1 MTELMVADVEQSS
14 ASAGLSRSWKLLI
27 FVVIGLAVAL
37 AAALW
42 LHERSRHVY
51 ANDARVAAHVVAVS
65 SEVPGKLVELKVVA
79 GQRVRKGQLLARI
92 EPRDARFSLAEAEAN
107 LENLEAQQQQVR
119 AQQAA
124 IRSRVGEATG
134 ASTAAVRA
142 AEAELG
148 VRLAEL
154 AAAQRSF
161 ERTRSLLAQGFVSRS
176 RFDEDQARL
185 RAAEENV
192 ARAQAQIAS
201 ARGNVGVTR
210 SEIDQV
216 AVLEEQ
222 VDSIR
227 AQKQALRA
235 GRGQLQ
241 LNLARTE
248 IRAQFDG
255 VIDQTFVDAGEYVSS
270 GTRILMYHDPN
281 DIWIDANVKE
291 TDFRKIA
298 AGAPATVQVDAYP
311 GREFEA
317 KVSELGGAATS
328 QFALLPNPNPSG
340 NFTKVTQRLPIRLQ
354 LRRADPALK
363 PGMMVEATI
372 DVVG

>member
-1 MTELMVADVEQSS
+1 MVAVDEHSS
-14 ASAGLSRSWKLLI
+14 ARTGLLRSRKFQI
-27 FVVIGLAVAL
+27 FVVIGLAVAV
-37 AAALW
+37 AAVFW

-65 SEVPGKLVELKVVA
+65 SEVAGKLVELKVVA

-107 LENLEAQQQQVR
+107 LENLDAQQQQVR

-148 VRLAEL
+148 VRRAEL

-192 ARAQAQIAS
+192 ERARAQIAS
-201 ARGNVGVTR
+201 ARANLGVTR
-210 SEIDQV
+210 SETDQV

-227 AQKQALRA
+227 AQKQALEA
-235 GRGQLQ
+235 GRGQRQ
-241 LNLARTE
+241 LDLARTE

-255 VIDQTFVDAGEYVSS
+255 VVDQTFVDAGEYVSP
-270 GTRILMYHDPN
+270 GTRILMYHDPS

-291 TDFRKIA
+291 TEFRKIA
-298 AGAPATVQVDAYP
+298 PGAPATVQVDAYP

-317 KVSELGGAATS
+317 RVSELGGAATS

>member
-1 MTELMVADVEQSS
+1 MTMEMTSVS
-14 ASAGLSRSWKLLI
+14 AEASGRFKLFRSRKFLI
-27 FVVIGLAVAL
+27 AAAVVLGILL
-37 AAALW
+37 AAGLW

-65 SEVPGKLVELKVVA
+65 AEVPGKLIELNVVP

-92 EPRDARFSLAEAEAN
+92 EPRDARFSLTEAEAN
-107 LENLEAQQQQVR
+107 LANLDAQEQQVR

-124 IRSRVGEATG
+124 LRRRVGEATDV
-134 ASTAAVRA
+134 SSAAVRV

-148 VRLAEL
+148 VRRAEL

-161 ERTRSLLAQGFVSRS
+161 ERTRSLLARGFVSRS

-185 RAAEENV
+185 GAARESVE
-192 ARAQAQIAS
+192 RAQAQIAS
-201 ARGNVGVTR
+201 ARANVGVTR
-210 SEIDQV
+210 SEADQIG
-216 AVLEEQ
+216 VLEEQ
-222 VDSIR
+222 IGSIR
-227 AQKQALRA
+227 AQKQALGA
-235 GRGQLQ
+235 GLAQRQ

-255 VIDQTFVDAGEYVSS
+255 IVDQTFVDAGEYVGP
-270 GTRILMYHDPN
+270 GTRILMYHDP
-281 DIWIDANVKE
+281 DDMWIDVNVKE
-291 TDFRKIA
+291 TEFRKIA
-298 AGAPATVQVDAYP
+298 SGAPATVEVDAYP

-317 KVSELGGAATS
+317 RVSELGGAATS

-340 NFTKVTQRLPIRLQ
+340 NFTKVTQRLPIRLK
-354 LRRADPALK
+354 LRRRDDALR